1 MVRGMEHHVAAS
13 SRQRWLPALLTVA
26 VIFAAGVFFLRERV
40 LAPDPVVVA
49 GHADFVRW
57 CVPCHGASARG
68 DGPLA
73 AKLDPR
79 PADLTLI
86 AKREG
91 DAFRVDDLVT
101 YIDGRAMVAVHG
113 PREMPEWG
121 PIFEAASSGDPDS
134 AARARDRL
142 RAITY
147 YLWTIQR

>member
-1 MVRGMEHHVAAS
+1 MEHHAAAS
-13 SRQRWLPALLTVA
+13 TRQSWLPALLAVA
-26 VIFAAGVFFLRERV
+26 VIFAAVVLFLRQQV
-40 LAPDPVVVA
+40 LAPDPVVAA
-49 GHADFVRW
+49 GRADFGRW
-57 CVPCHGASARG
+57 CAPCHGASG
-68 DGPLA
+68 TGNGPLA

-91 DAFRVDDLVT
+91 DAFRVDDLIT
-101 YIDGRAMVAVHG
+101 YVDGRAMLAVHG

-121 PIFEAASSGDPDS
+121 PIFEATAGADPDA

-142 RAITY
+142 RSITY